1 MDGVR
6 TCGMVW
12 NCVESVECSVENF
25 HTQWAVPLLLFL
37 NIPEPYQVRVKSVP
51 SPCLWV
57 WRFYG
62 DSTEILR
69 RGYGGDTE
77 SLRRRY
83 EEATVN
89 TCGCVSFH
97 LRQWRLTLPQALAVA
112 TASVFLFLYL
122 LDLVFLAGCNDEVI
136 SLYHTTS
143 TYCIEFFCLRLR
155 VVLPGS
161 CYFPFAATLR

>member
-1 MDGVR
+1 MEWVR
-6 TCGMVW
+6 VAWCGIVW
-12 NCVESVECSVENF
+12 KMWNVVWKISTLNEQSLFFSFWIYPNRTRSVPS
-25 HTQWAVPLLLFL
+25 
-37 NIPEPYQVRVKSVP
+37 PYQVRVYG
-51 SPCLWV
+51 
-57 WRFYG
+57 YG
-62 DSTEILR
+62 DSMEILR

-143 TYCIEFFCLRLR
+143 TYCIEFFCLHLR

-161 CYFPFAATLR
+161 CYFLFAAVLR

>member
-1 MDGVR
+1 MSSPSSSLSEYTR
-6 TCGMVW
+6 T
-12 NCVESVECSVENF
+12 
-25 HTQWAVPLLLFL
+25 VPS
-37 NIPEPYQVRVKSVP
+37 PYQVRTKSV
-51 SPCLWV
+51 SMGMEIL

-62 DSTEILR
+62 GDTEGIR
-69 RGYGGDTE
+69 RRYGGDTE

-143 TYCIEFFCLRLR
+143 TYCIEFFCLHLR

-161 CYFPFAATLR
+161 CYFLFAAVLR